1 MCVMLFTVNSLC
13 CCCCC
18 CCCCC
23 WMRVTGTPLPPLA
36 ERRRQRS
43 KLGSMPM
50 PNFCARLRNFF
61 TAQSWAGRRTSDDAN
76 ATGTCEALRRGKGG
90 GSDKGSG
97 RDDFEDGGVVDVAL
111 VLAVRCSALRYASAT
126 RSPAWPLQ
134 RIRRRLPQHF
144 AAVRFPRP
152 REPQPR
158 VCWCRKCAFG

>member
-1 MCVMLFTVNSLC
+1 
-13 CCCCC
+13 
-18 CCCCC
+18 
-23 WMRVTGTPLPPLA
+23 
-36 ERRRQRS
+36 
-43 KLGSMPM
+43 M
-50 PNFCARLRNFF
+50 PNFCARLRNFS
-61 TAQSWAGRRTSDDAN
+61 TAQSWAGRRTIDDAN

-158 VCWCRKCAFG
+158 VCSLVPQLRLRLMNTSIHLHRMQRRLQQLRILRRHRRQARPFA